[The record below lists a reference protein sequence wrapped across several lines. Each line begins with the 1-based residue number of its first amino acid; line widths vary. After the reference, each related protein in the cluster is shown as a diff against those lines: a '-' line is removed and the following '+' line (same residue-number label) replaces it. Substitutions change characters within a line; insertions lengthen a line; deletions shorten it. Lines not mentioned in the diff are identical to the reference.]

1 MCHPSPGTC
10 VRKFSIQ
17 LELMNKKSLTE
28 ADIRTKFITPAIE
41 AAGWDMQTQ
50 MRKEYFFTA
59 GRIIVRGKLVARGK
73 GKKADDLLYLFPD

>member
-1 MCHPSPGTC
+1 
-10 VRKFSIQ
+10 
-17 LELMNKKSLTE
+17 MNKKSLTE

-59 GRIIVRGKLVARGK
+59 GRIIARGK
-73 GKKADDLLYLFPD
+73 GKKTDDLLYLFPD